1 MNYFHVYHF
10 DFPLSAS
17 LSTQDYETYQFYS
30 DDDQFYTGEAEDDF
44 PFIMDEEVKIDAGD
58 ADADDD
64 DDDDPPIDEEG
75 NKEYWPVVGVIT
87 WRNLLLMQ
95 CYFTVL
101 CANYYVYKACHNC
114 TNIMFLLYRF
124 VLCKYSLQF
133 QI

>member
-44 PFIMDEEVKIDAGD
+44 PFSITVI
-58 ADADDD
+58 
-64 DDDDPPIDEEG
+64 
-75 NKEYWPVVGVIT
+75 GVIT
-87 WRNLLLMQ
+87 WGNLLLMQ